1 MKDTEK
7 KLMTFPCSYPLKVMG
22 ENTSEFYS
30 VVCAIVEKHVGAK
43 SEITYSV
50 RTSSGE
56 KYMSVTA
63 TFSARSEEQLAG
75 LYKELSEHPLVKFA
89 L

>member
-1 MKDTEK
+1 MKDNEE

-30 VVCAIVEKHVGAK
+30 IVCAIVEKHVGTS
-43 SEITYSV
+43 SEVAYSV

-56 KYMSVTA
+56 KYMSITA
-63 TFSARSEEQLAG
+63 TFSAESEEQLAA
-75 LYKELSEHPLVKFA
+75 LYKELSEHPLVKIA

>member
-1 MKDTEK
+1 MKDEE
-7 KLMTFPCSYPLKVMG
+7 KLMMFPCSYPLKVMG

-30 VVCAIVEKHVGAK
+30 VVCAIVEKHVGAD
-43 SEITYSV
+43 SEIAYSV

-56 KYMSVTA
+56 KYMSITA
-63 TFSARSEEQLAG
+63 TFSADSEAQLAG
-75 LYKELSEHPLVKFA
+75 LYKELSEHRLVKVI

>member
-1 MKDTEK
+1 MKDKE

-22 ENTSEFYS
+22 HNTSEFYS
-30 VVCAIVEKHVGAK
+30 VVCTIVEKHVGAG

-56 KYMSVTA
+56 KYMSITA
-63 TFSARSEEQLAG
+63 TFSAESEEQLAG
-75 LYKELSEHPLVKFA
+75 LYKELSEHRLVKMA

>member
-1 MKDTEK
+1 MNDEE

-30 VVCAIVEKHVGAK
+30 VVCTIVEKHVGAS
-43 SEITYSV
+43 SEVAYSV
-50 RTSSGE
+50 RTSSGD

-63 TFSARSEEQLAG
+63 TFSAESEEQLAG
-75 LYKELSEHPLVKFA
+75 LYKELNEHRLVKIT

>member
-1 MKDTEK
+1 MGDKE
-7 KLMTFPCSYPLKVMG
+7 KLMTFPCSFPLKVMG

-30 VVCAIVEKHVGAK
+30 VVCTIIEKHVGAN
-43 SEITYSV
+43 SEVAYSV

-56 KYMSVTA
+56 KYMSITA
-63 TFSARSEEQLAG
+63 TFSARSEEQLAA
-75 LYKELSEHPLVKFA
+75 LYKELGEHRLIKFA